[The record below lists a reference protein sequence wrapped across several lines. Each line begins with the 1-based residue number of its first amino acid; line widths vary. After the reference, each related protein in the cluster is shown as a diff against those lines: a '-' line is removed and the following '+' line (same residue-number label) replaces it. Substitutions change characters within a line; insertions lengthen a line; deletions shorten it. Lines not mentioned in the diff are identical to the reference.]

1 MDLPPPGPSFASFG
15 TVPPTGPVVIS
26 VSHGGRDYP
35 PELVAALRV
44 PLPAMMALEDRLI
57 DRVARAAHDDQPM
70 LVQRRARA
78 WIDLNRSEEER
89 DPLIDMG
96 ARGTGR
102 GSAKLRSGLGLVP
115 RRVAGYGDIWSRRFG
130 DAEMLERIAAD
141 HRPYH
146 QALADRLAEVRARF
160 GVAVLLDLHSMP
172 PLGSPTSYPRVVI
185 GDRHGTT
192 ADARFV
198 RRIEAAV
205 RASGVAVT
213 RNAPYAGGHIVE
225 RHGAPRRAIH
235 AIQLELDRSLYLDAA
250 LESPGEGFDATV
262 ALVRQVLAML
272 ADEALN
278 GNPSQSLP
286 LAAE

>member
-1 MDLPPPGPSFASFG
+1 MIARMDLPPGPSFDSFG
-15 TVPPTGPVVIS
+15 AVPPAGPVVIS

-35 PELVAALRV
+35 ADLVAALRV
-44 PLPAMMALEDRLI
+44 PLPAVMALEDRLI
-57 DRVARAAHDDQPM
+57 DRVAQGAHDDQPM

-78 WIDLNRSEEER
+78 WIDLNRSEQER
-89 DPLIDMG
+89 DPVIDMG
-96 ARGTGR
+96 ARSSGR

-115 RRVAGYGDIWSRRFG
+115 RRVAGHGDIWTRRFG
-130 DAEMLERIAAD
+130 DAEMLERIATD

-146 QALADRLAEVRARF
+146 RALAERLGETRARF

-172 PLGSPTSYPRVVI
+172 PLGSPASCPRVVI
-185 GDRHGTT
+185 GDRHGSA

-198 RRIEAAV
+198 RRVEAAV
-205 RASGVAVT
+205 RACGVAVT

-225 RHGAPRRAIH
+225 RHGAPRRAVH

-262 ALVRQVLAML
+262 TLVRQVLAAL
-272 ADEALN
+272 ADEALDRA
-278 GNPSQSLP
+278 P